1 VHASVGGQAGARA
14 QAAAEAMDAAA
25 AAGVSDPV
33 VVGAIGFRPDD
44 EASLVVPA
52 VVRRAAASNNR
63 VSDRAAVGSPPG
75 RWSVT
80 PRPER
85 RGGTA
90 EGAVRAWSGTDRG
103 RPDLRA
109 LVALPVGGVE
119 SGRTR
124 LRGRRHHLGGPG
136 AALADRG
143 EPGTARRTTSGH
155 GGGQPARRI

>member
-1 VHASVGGQAGARA
+1 MVGH
-14 QAAAEAMDAAA
+14 A
-25 AAGVSDPV
+25 AAGTGRLRRNGPPS
-33 VVGAIGFRPDD
+33 ARPD
-44 EASLVVPA
+44 
-52 VVRRAAASNNR
+52 
-63 VSDRAAVGSPPG
+63 
-75 RWSVT
+75 
-80 PRPER
+80 R

-90 EGAVRAWSGTDRG
+90 EGGARAWSGTDRG

-143 EPGTARRTTSGH
+143 EPGTARRTTRGH
-155 GGGQPARRI
+155 GGGQPARRIAAARRRRGGEPAADRGAAYLGQGPRRTRVRG

>member
-1 VHASVGGQAGARA
+1 MVGH
-14 QAAAEAMDAAA
+14 A
-25 AAGVSDPV
+25 AAGTGRLRRNGPPS
-33 VVGAIGFRPDD
+33 ARPD
-44 EASLVVPA
+44 
-52 VVRRAAASNNR
+52 
-63 VSDRAAVGSPPG
+63 
-75 RWSVT
+75 
-80 PRPER
+80 R

-90 EGAVRAWSGTDRG
+90 EGGARAWSGTDRG

-143 EPGTARRTTSGH
+143 EPGTARRPTRDRKRTRLNSSHVETSYAVFCLSEV
-155 GGGQPARRI
+155 QR